1 LGVLAFPLLDLG
13 DLEDFEAP
21 SPLALLLR
29 GPFGFSE
36 AALGSTTD
44 LAAERGSRYQRVV
57 GLKIVK
63 HVI

>member
-1 LGVLAFPLLDLG
+1 MTFGTLGVLAFPLLDLG

-21 SPLALLLR
+21 SH
-29 GPFGFSE
+29 FGFSE